1 MTIRRKAV
9 KQHQTIVA
17 AHHFVFKSRDGMD
30 ICQYLDISPYNLYK
44 LAKHDQWNR
53 YIEFWGYRGKSLL
66 EGEAFWKAV
75 GTAEMKNGFRWAW
88 RKWKK
93 LFGVGGDA

>member
-1 MTIRRKAV
+1 MTIRRKVV

-30 ICQYLDISPYNLYK
+30 ICKYLDISLYNLYK
-44 LAKHDQWNR
+44 LTKNKEWKQYLGLWA
-53 YIEFWGYRGKSLL
+53 YRGKPFI

-88 RKWKK
+88 QKWKK
-93 LFGVGGDA
+93 LFNVGGGA